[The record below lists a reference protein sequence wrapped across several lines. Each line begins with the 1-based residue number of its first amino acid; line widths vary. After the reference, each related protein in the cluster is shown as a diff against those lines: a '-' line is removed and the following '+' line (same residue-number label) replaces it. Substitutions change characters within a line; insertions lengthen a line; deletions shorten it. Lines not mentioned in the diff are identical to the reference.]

1 MSKKKIKLLVQPKIP
16 VEHVDFSAH
25 IMSEADVKASMEAV
39 AKHNVC
45 CEIYGEPNK
54 NLDVFV
60 PHGVVSG
67 RISCKG
73 PNLSSIPKLI
83 DYAEMELRIL
93 STAAECPHF
102 LPKGPKAIPK
112 IEFDVHVDLPNATLT
127 FKAKRVTHTPE
138 TRAVTISFETCTD
151 DPEFVKEWLKEE
163 EEAAAHLLAGDSKYL
178 IYRTGRYLDFSKS
191 PKDFIE
197 SESTKVVKD
206 GMKAVANVLGKVA
219 VPMGHMA
226 DAMGYAAHAAD
237 KMLAAYGKFDAVIT
251 EKFMKVCADEFNK
264 ENGWDIGSDEVVP
277 MWDSISPPVARETGI
292 TDAGYQTLVRYG
304 VRLKG

>member
-25 IMSEADVKASMEAV
+25 TMSEADVKASMGAV

-93 STAAECPHF
+93 GAMECPYF
-102 LPKGPKAIPK
+102 IEKGPKAIPK
-112 IEFDVHVDLPNATLT
+112 IEFSVHVNLSMATLT
-127 FKAKRVTHTPE
+127 VTAKRITHEPA
-138 TRAVTISFETCTD
+138 TRTSTISFEACEA
-151 DPEFVKEWLKEE
+151 DPEFVKAWLVASEKTAAEE
-163 EEAAAHLLAGDSKYL
+163 LAGDFKYL
-178 IYRTGRYLDFSKS
+178 VYRTGRYADFCKS
-191 PKDFIE
+191 PKEFVE
-197 SESTKVVKD
+197 AETTNMVKT
-206 GMKAVANVLGKVA
+206 GMKAVADGLKTVA

-226 DAMGYAAHAAD
+226 DAIGYAAQACD
-237 KMLAAYGKFDAVIT
+237 KMMASYGKFDAVIAA
-251 EKFMKVCADEFNK
+251 KFVEAVMEDDGPGAALW
-264 ENGWDIGSDEVVP
+264 G
-277 MWDSISPPVARETGI
+277 SISAPAARKTGI
-292 TDAGYQTLVRYG
+292 TNEGYQTLVRYG